1 MHLSLKSLNDIGLL
15 LNDKYKPIPL
25 SIKKTGIWKECGAG
39 LNKNNLTKT
48 GSYILSETGLLNFKD
63 DSPSDVHN
71 FENDGFVDVVPNPTK
86 DAFAVTFKGR
96 ANVCI
101 YDAIGQKV
109 FEKDGMDALY
119 VNDKFCQN

>member
-1 MHLSLKSLNDIGLL
+1 M
-15 LNDKYKPIPL
+15 
-25 SIKKTGIWKECGAG
+25 
-39 LNKNNLTKT
+39 
-48 GSYILSETGLLNFKD
+48 LNFKD

-119 VNDKFCQN
+119 VNDKFATGIYCIVVKGEDYVGYVKLIVR